1 MNPSRPPRYALT
13 DRFDLG
19 MLASLTADVTFTEI
33 SLEDVCQLIE
43 EAEQEQE
50 RGLHGGWA
58 NAVKDRAAVSLT
70 PDGPI
75 LLVAWPVEIENRT
88 ILKWVRVEVIA

>member
-1 MNPSRPPRYALT
+1 MNPCRPPRYALT

-33 SLEDVCQLIE
+33 SLEEVCQLIE
-43 EAEQEQE
+43 EAEGEKAV
-50 RGLHGGWA
+50 GLHGGWA

-88 ILKWVRVEVIA
+88 ILKWVRVEVID